1 MDAPKERWV
10 GRDAGPIVRPYAVT
24 RGRTRPRELVIDLV
38 TIFVASGRAPGDRA
52 WLSREQKRLLELC
65 RRPSTPADLASE
77 ADLPFRVVQILLE
90 DLCQYGL
97 IEELPQ
103 AVQSEQTGQTDP
115 RILMRVLDEL
125 RRL

>member
-1 MDAPKERWV
+1 VDAPKERWV
-10 GRDAGPIVRPYAVT
+10 DRDAGPIVRPYAVT
-24 RGRTRPRELVIDLV
+24 RGRVRPRGLVIDLV
-38 TIFVASGRAPGDRA
+38 TILVATGRTPGDRI
-52 WLSREQKRLLELC
+52 WLSREQRQLLELC

-77 ADLPFRVVQILLE
+77 TDLPFRVVQILLE
-90 DLCQYGL
+90 DLYQYGL

-103 AVQSEQTGQTDP
+103 AVQSEQTGRPDP

>member
-38 TIFVASGRAPGDRA
+38 SIFVASGRSPGDQA
-52 WLSREQKRLLELC
+52 WLSREQRRLLDLC

-77 ADLPFRVVQILLE
+77 TDLPFRVVQILLE

-103 AVQSEQTGQTDP
+103 AVRSEQTGQTDP

>member
-1 MDAPKERWV
+1 VDAPKERWV
-10 GRDAGPIVRPYAVT
+10 GREAGPIVRPYAVT
-24 RGRTRPRELVIDLV
+24 RGRTRPRELVVDLV
-38 TIFVASGRAPGDRA
+38 TLFVATGRAPGDGA
-52 WLSREQKRLLELC
+52 WLSPEQRRLLKLC

-77 ADLPFRVVQILLE
+77 TDLPFRVVQILLE

-103 AVQSEQTGQTDP
+103 AVRSEQTGQTDP